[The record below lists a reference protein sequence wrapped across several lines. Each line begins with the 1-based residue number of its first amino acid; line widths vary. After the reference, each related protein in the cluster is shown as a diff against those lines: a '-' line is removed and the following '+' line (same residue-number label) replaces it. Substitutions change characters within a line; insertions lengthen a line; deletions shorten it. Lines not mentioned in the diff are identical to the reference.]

1 MGRKIAIIGTAGRDK
16 NHPMSAKHWDFMCE
30 MVRAELNPDD
40 HLISGGAAKYARL
53 HHGAVMGQGMG
64 LQGTSYALPT
74 KGVNLSFMSLSDI
87 GRHVMAFISF
97 AKIRPDLTFR
107 VTRVGC
113 GLAGFTDE
121 DIAPMF
127 KEALPLKNIR
137 LPKGWRHLIQTGENI
152 GISDDAEEL
161 STPELYAD
169 QELWEADPNCVH
181 DIQAQPSGG
190 IKCTK
195 CRGWFCY

>member
-1 MGRKIAIIGTAGRDK
+1 MTKEI
-16 NHPMSAKHWDFMCE
+16 
-30 MVRAELNPDD
+30 MVFGSNL
-40 HLISGGAAKYARL
+40 SGIHGAGAARYAL
-53 HHGAVMGQGMG
+53 QHHGAIMGQGMG

-74 KGVNLSFMSLSDI
+74 KGVNISFMKLEDI
-87 GRHVMAFISF
+87 ARHVMAFISF
-97 AKIRPDLTFR
+97 TKIRPDLTFR

-113 GLAGFTDE
+113 GLAGFKDE
-121 DIAPMF
+121 QIAPLF

-161 STPELYAD
+161 STPNLYAD

-181 DIQAQPSGG
+181 DIQAQTRGG

>member
-1 MGRKIAIIGTAGRDK
+1 
-16 NHPMSAKHWDFMCE
+16 
-30 MVRAELNPDD
+30 
-40 HLISGGAAKYARL
+40 
-53 HHGAVMGQGMG
+53 MG
-64 LQGTSYALPT
+64 LQGKSYALPT

-87 GRHVMAFISF
+87 GRHVAAFISF

-121 DIAPMF
+121 DIAPLF

-169 QELWEADPNCVH
+169 QELWDADHNCVH
-181 DIQAQPSGG
+181 DIQSAPGG
-190 IKCTK
+190 GVKCTK
-195 CRGWFCY
+195 CSGWFCY

>member
-1 MGRKIAIIGTAGRDK
+1 
-16 NHPMSAKHWDFMCE
+16 
-30 MVRAELNPDD
+30 
-40 HLISGGAAKYARL
+40 
-53 HHGAVMGQGMG
+53 MG

-97 AKIRPDLTFR
+97 AKIRPDLNFR
-107 VTRVGC
+107 VPRVGC
-113 GLAGFTDE
+113 GLAGFKDE
-121 DIAPMF
+121 DIAPLF
-127 KEALPLKNIR
+127 KEVLPMKNIR
-137 LPKGWRHLIQTGENI
+137 LPKGWRHLIQTGENT
-152 GISDDAEEL
+152 GISDDAEDEPMAFDEAVQGVKDSIARFKDFL
-161 STPELYAD
+161 SKPIEAEGIGTE
-169 QELWEADPNCVH
+169 ELWEADPNCVH

>member
-1 MGRKIAIIGTAGRDK
+1 MNKTEIFTFGSNLSGRHGA
-16 NHPMSAKHWDFMCE
+16 
-30 MVRAELNPDD
+30 
-40 HLISGGAAKYARL
+40 GAAKYARL
-53 HHGAVMGQGMG
+53 HHGAVPGQGIG

-97 AKIRPDLTFR
+97 AKIRTDLTFR

-113 GLAGFTDE
+113 GLAGFKDE
-121 DIAPMF
+121 QIAPLF